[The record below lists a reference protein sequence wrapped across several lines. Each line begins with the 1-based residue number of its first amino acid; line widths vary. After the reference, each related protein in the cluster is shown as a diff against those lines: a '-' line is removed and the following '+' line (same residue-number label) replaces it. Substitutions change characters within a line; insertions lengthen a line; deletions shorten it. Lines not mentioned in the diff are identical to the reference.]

1 MCIWSHL
8 DYCLLTDHLFGLI
21 IIMQLIV
28 LSFYKK
34 KLSELTFRH
43 ATLTLVVCSKK
54 VSLWNSEVNL
64 ENTLFVSKSIIY
76 LLPFLFNDWCLFSFL
91 FEHNYE
97 TSWSSIGN
105 FDKPSYK
112 TNFYRKNYI
121 LINVQLILGKSNWRE
136 FKIYLISENSVRS
149 VFYKVLKW
157 IVNFQIFQI
166 DTSWLSDSNGIR
178 THNHLVRKWT
188 LSHSII

>member
-21 IIMQLIV
+21 IIMQLII

-34 KLSELTFRH
+34 KLSELTFCH

-54 VSLWNSEVNL
+54 VSFWYSEVNL

-76 LLPFLFNDWCLFSFL
+76 LLPFLFNDWCLFPFL
-91 FEHNYE
+91 FQHNYE

-121 LINVQLILGKSNWRE
+121 VINVQLVLGKSNWRE
-136 FKIYLISENSVRS
+136 FK
-149 VFYKVLKW
+149 
-157 IVNFQIFQI
+157 NFSHIRKFCQIRFLQSI
-166 DTSWLSDSNGIR
+166 EMNCELSDFSNWYFMI
-178 THNHLVRKWT
+178 KWQQRDSNPQP
-188 LSHSII
+188 LSS